1 MAYGVLEDR
10 FTKGMKRKEAVSL
23 AVRAVRA
30 AMKRDAGSGEGVHVV
45 IITKDEYFE
54 VPEDQLPKANAA
66 ATA

>member
-1 MAYGVLEDR
+1 L
-10 FTKGMKRKEAVSL
+10 KRKEAVSL

-54 VPEDQLPKANAA
+54 VPEDQLPKNNAA